1 MSSSFAAVLFD
12 LDGVL
17 IDTETIIGALWAEIF
32 AERDLHLSAAEITRL
47 TSGQR
52 FEGVLRQ
59 LDEERGWKAP
69 EDFLPMLGERFNGA
83 FSHVPVIDG
92 AADTLRALK
101 AAGIPFAVASNSEK
115 NRLHLKLDGAGLT
128 ALVGPHA
135 YDPSVVGGV
144 GKPDPA
150 LYEYAATQLG
160 VPVTRCL
167 VVEDSAPGA
176 RAGVASGATV
186 WGLLAGGHLSH
197 DGRDALAEVGV
208 TRFLDSHAELR
219 EALGIDVPLMMGH
232 PSSPIS

>member
-1 MSSSFAAVLFD
+1 MPQLDFAAVLFD

-32 AERDLHLSAAEITRL
+32 AGQGIDLSAAEITRL

-83 FSHVPVIDG
+83 FAHVPVIEG
-92 AADTLRALK
+92 AADTLRALR

-115 NRLHLKLDGAGLT
+115 HRLRLKLDGAGLT
-128 ALVGPHA
+128 DLVGVHT
-135 YDPSVVGGV
+135 YDPSLVGGV

-150 LYEYAATQLG
+150 LYVYAADQLG
-160 VPVTRCL
+160 VDVREC
-167 VVEDSAPGA
+167 VVIEDSVPGA

-186 WGLLAGGHLSH
+186 WGLLAGGHHTH
-197 DGRDALAEVGV
+197 DSRSGLETVGV
-208 TRFLDSHAELR
+208 TRFIQSHARLR
-219 EALGIDVPLMMGH
+219 DALGVSVPV
-232 PSSPIS
+232 